1 MFDGFPRNRRLSHR
15 APIAM
20 AVRKTVGNRVVLCQ
34 AADISAG
41 GIFLAS
47 VLDEL
52 HPTLREARCLLEFTL
67 PGSRVPI
74 AARGRV
80 IRQVANGRFHLT
92 AIRFATIA
100 PSHRR
105 LIQRYVRSPAAAP
118 VIQPIFLRG

>member
-1 MFDGFPRNRRLSHR
+1 M
-15 APIAM
+15 
-20 AVRKTVGNRVVLCQ
+20 
-34 AADISAG
+34 
-41 GIFLAS
+41 
-47 VLDEL
+47 LDEL

-105 LIQRYVRSPAAAP
+105 LIQRYVRCPGAAP
-118 VIQPIFLRG
+118 VSQPVFLRG